1 MVFSSHLFLFYY
13 LPLVLLLYYSVPLPR
28 YRTGLLAIV
37 SYGFYAWSNP
47 PWALIM
53 FASTLVDYLCG
64 VAPIRLAKLRRL
76 PHGDWPGL
84 PPSQPRPRGGR
95 GAPVF
100 LITRDPFL
108 LGVFQDFDFSA
119 GET

>member
-37 SYGFYAWSNP
+37 SYGFYAWANP

-64 VAPIRLAKLRRL
+64 VALIRLAKLRRF
-76 PHGDWPGL
+76 PGGGL
-84 PPSQPRPRGGR
+84 AGVSAAPPRPRGG
-95 GAPVF
+95 GGGPVF
-100 LITRDPFL
+100 LFAGEPL
-108 LGVFQDFDFSA
+108 SPGVF
-119 GET
+119 